1 MAAAARAA
9 AGGGGA
15 EIIQV
20 VWQVGRWEQVASEA
34 QGGVLTDTS
43 NSSTLTCLVAP
54 QAANDNDDFEK
65 TAPAKKKVATKA
77 KKKITLPADDSSD
90 VLAPS
95 HHCFRS
101 N

>member
-1 MAAAARAA
+1 M
-9 AGGGGA
+9 
-15 EIIQV
+15 V
-20 VWQVGRWEQVASEA
+20 
-34 QGGVLTDTS
+34 
-43 NSSTLTCLVAP
+43 TCLVAP

-95 HHCFRS
+95 RHCFRS